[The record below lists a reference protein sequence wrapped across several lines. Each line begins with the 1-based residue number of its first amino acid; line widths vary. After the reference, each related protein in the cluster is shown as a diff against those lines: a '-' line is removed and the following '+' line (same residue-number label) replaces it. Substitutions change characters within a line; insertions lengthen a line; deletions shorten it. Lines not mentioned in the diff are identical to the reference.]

1 MVSQNNTPIRKG
13 SRRAPL
19 IFTQAV
25 VVAVVSCLAQLL
37 CAPVYV
43 GLSYDSLALIP
54 WSAIACLLA
63 VMFSYTVGFAALWA
77 AGRIARKAPA
87 PWRPVIVAL
96 FGLILFG
103 IWGYLVFAA
112 ALNSVIVPLGH
123 AALSGTRLG
132 TIGFNC
138 AAVGLASFFCA
149 AVFGERCAAYR
160 TWVWVAFACT
170 LACAGAGVLYAVHI
184 AAVLY

>member
-43 GLSYDSLALIP
+43 GLSYDSLALVP

-77 AGRIARKAPA
+77 AGRIARMATSA
-87 PWRPVIVAL
+87 
-96 FGLILFG
+96 
-103 IWGYLVFAA
+103 
-112 ALNSVIVPLGH
+112 
-123 AALSGTRLG
+123 
-132 TIGFNC
+132 
-138 AAVGLASFFCA
+138 
-149 AVFGERCAAYR
+149 
-160 TWVWVAFACT
+160 
-170 LACAGAGVLYAVHI
+170 
-184 AAVLY
+184 